1 MTSEWKPWEESSAW
15 KSKAAFFT
23 WLRGQI
29 RKSIWQNYPP
39 RNEMKQE
46 RLRPVTEEDFAKG
59 ISRRCKKVGDCEF
72 CDEIFPASKLQIDH
86 KIPAGK
92 LSSEEDLT
100 GFIKRI
106 ACMKVDMR
114 LCCEP
119 CHKIHTYAEKMGISF
134 EEARIEKDVI
144 AFSKIK
150 TIKQLEIL
158 GKYNYTK
165 DMLSNA
171 QKRKDAYREVLKNER
186 N

>member
-1 MTSEWKPWEESSAW
+1 MSDWKPWEESSAW

-59 ISRRCKKVGDCEF
+59 ISRRCKKVGICEF
-72 CDEIFPASKLQIDH
+72 CEEMFPGSKLQIDH

-92 LSSEEDLT
+92 LSSEEDLLD
-100 GFIKRI
+100 FIKRI

-114 LCCEP
+114 LTCEP
-119 CHKIHTYAEKMGISF
+119 CHKIHTYAEKMGITF
-134 EEARIEKDVI
+134 EEAALEKKVI
-144 AFSKIK
+144 AFGNIK
-150 TIKQLEIL
+150 PAKQMEIL
-158 GKYNYTK
+158 EKYGYTGNSV
-165 DMLSNA
+165 SNA
-171 QKRKDAYREVLKNER
+171 KKRKDAYREVLR
-186 N
+186 DARD